1 MGFMTRD
8 EAGKGKNFTLFSARN
23 YVVNYVC
30 LRPCIVMLENARS
43 VILQEMTKLSFV
55 HEPRKDEQ

>member
-1 MGFMTRD
+1 M
-8 EAGKGKNFTLFSARN
+8 
-23 YVVNYVC
+23 VIYVC
-30 LRPCIVMLENARS
+30 LRPCIVMMENARS

>member
-1 MGFMTRD
+1 M
-8 EAGKGKNFTLFSARN
+8 
-23 YVVNYVC
+23 VIYVC